1 MKWEFDLVC
10 SYILVSMSCTV
21 SGALDVWGTLQDLS
35 DTGAWQTSEV
45 GKQETS
51 TQDVGGHTQTRP

>member
-35 DTGAWQTSEV
+35 DTGAW
-45 GKQETS
+45 
-51 TQDVGGHTQTRP
+51 